1 MIAAGRLILGLG
13 MSVPVGLLCVVV
25 MIAAARLDRRRLAG
39 LGFAVFLVSSLL
51 VRSFGDIWLGIGW
64 IGLFGGFLLAP
75 DKNRGPVLYAGAVLL
90 VCHALA
96 IPGSLLWGD
105 GHWEATTAIVL
116 WMAPS
121 LMILSA
127 GTTGVLPWLV
137 PAWLVHAALI
147 LYSGPTSWSAAG
159 GVLVSNGGGSGL
171 SHNPNL
177 AAGFLCLGIVYLM
190 TTRFRWLVIPL
201 IPALLFTG
209 SRWGLAVTAAVLV
222 AMVVSRTISFKP
234 LGAAILICA
243 AVVVGV
249 ALFSPL
255 GYRASTLDSF
265 AAVVHTVNGEVQAR
279 MAVPHI
285 PSILPH
291 GVAAHPGLHNV
302 PLRIAVESGILAALV
317 WLGITG
323 WALWPRG
330 GVKPEGFRGNHQ
342 PEGNNAA
349 MVLSERS
356 DRFGASWWML
366 LALALLS
373 LLDYYTWMG
382 HLGGF
387 WWLLVGMLIKRER
400 LDRPIFVDVDRP
412 PFREDDPGQFVAR
425 MRRWERGLDVSDIG
439 R

>member
-1 MIAAGRLILGLG
+1 MAISMGLTL
-13 MSVPVGLLCVVV
+13 PVGLVGVGIV
-25 MIAAARLDRRRLAG
+25 IAASHLDRRRLAG
-39 LGFAVFLVSSLL
+39 FGFAVFLVSSLL

-75 DKNRGPVLYAGAVLL
+75 DKTRGPILYAGAVLL

-121 LMILSA
+121 LLIL
-127 GTTGVLPWLV
+127 TTGINGVFPWLV
-137 PAWLVHAALI
+137 PAWLLHAALI
-147 LYSGPTSWSAAG
+147 LYAGPTSWSGAS
-159 GVLVSNGGGSGL
+159 GVLVSNGGGTGL

-190 TTRFRWLVIPL
+190 TTRFRWLVLPL
-201 IPALLFTG
+201 IVALLFTG
-209 SRWGLAVTAAVLV
+209 SRWGLTVTGVMLLLMVLTRAV
-222 AMVVSRTISFKP
+222 SFKP
-234 LGAAILICA
+234 LGATVLLCA
-243 AVVVGV
+243 AIVVAVS
-249 ALFSPL
+249 LFTPL
-255 GYRASTLDSF
+255 GYRVSTLDSF
-265 AAVVHTVNGEVQAR
+265 GAVVHTVNGEVRAR

-285 PSILPH
+285 PSVLPR
-291 GVAAHPGLHNV
+291 GVAEHPGLHNV

-342 PEGNNAA
+342 PEGNSASMDA
-349 MVLSERS
+349 SERS
-356 DRFGASWWML
+356 GRFGASWWML

-387 WWLLVGMLIKRER
+387 WWLLVGMLVKSGVTARPAWSDT
-400 LDRPIFVDVDRP
+400 DRPLLI
-412 PFREDDPGQFVAR
+412 DDSVTQFLTR
-425 MRRWERGLDVSDIG
+425 LRR
-439 R
+439 